1 MPLRTAVALGKAL
14 NTYYTIIK
22 KLPDDLKT
30 EFGSFYAFIGDIPDP
45 PHTRLWL
52 SEVSEEA
59 ARRIDVLNSPQ
70 AEVYLRVYA
79 IRAKADRAAALT
91 RRHHKRKHK

>member
-1 MPLRTAVALGKAL
+1 MPLRSTVAIGKAL

-22 KLPDDLKT
+22 KLPDDLET
-30 EFGSFYAFIGDIPDP
+30 EFGSFHGFIGDMPGE
-45 PHTRLWL
+45 RRNWL
-52 SEVSEEA
+52 AEVSEEA